1 MKVVNNPLRHAL
13 SLRRVSIVALTLF
26 ATACQ
31 DVPTSTPPVP
41 GRGVTAAQP
50 IGRQSGQVS
59 FPCTVGNRALSAPN
73 GWQTRRDTFYFS
85 RGDLDARGRTVQ
97 YMYRRKATDGT
108 LLVSVDCTV
117 PYTESALR
125 RVDRWLGVEAN
136 GSVAQFKAR
145 EEMVTVQGCVGD
157 GVCTLDPLVVTPP
170 PTDPCSNCEP
180 PPPPPRPSGGTGGS
194 GGDGGTGG
202 GSGGGGNE
210 PAYSGD
216 PALSTDDDIP
226 DRSPDCSNPSLE
238 GWEKAVCS
246 AQPPAGDRLQKVRDA
261 LARIRA
267 RGGVC
272 ANIATAGD
280 NLLAGGKL
288 QFYPWQ
294 TGLAGGYG
302 GGTFGVVLNYTW
314 VDDFAT
320 SSTGESSPS
329 IPNGRNLESTLVHE
343 IEHSLGTPH
352 TTFNGAEDPYNTA
365 NSRTC
370 GGL

>member
-1 MKVVNNPLRHAL
+1 M
-13 SLRRVSIVALTLF
+13 
-26 ATACQ
+26 
-31 DVPTSTPPVP
+31 
-41 GRGVTAAQP
+41 
-50 IGRQSGQVS
+50 
-59 FPCTVGNRALSAPN
+59 
-73 GWQTRRDTFYFS
+73 
-85 RGDLDARGRTVQ
+85 
-97 YMYRRKATDGT
+97 
-108 LLVSVDCTV
+108 
-117 PYTESALR
+117 
-125 RVDRWLGVEAN
+125 
-136 GSVAQFKAR
+136 
-145 EEMVTVQGCVGD
+145 
-157 GVCTLDPLVVTPP
+157 
-170 PTDPCSNCEP
+170 
-180 PPPPPRPSGGTGGS
+180 GGS
-194 GGDGGTGG
+194 GGDWGTGG

-216 PALSTDDDIP
+216 PALSTDDDVP
-226 DRSPDCSNPSLE
+226 DRSPACSNPSLE

-246 AQPPAGDRLQKVRDA
+246 AEPPAGDRLQKVRDA

-343 IEHSLGTPH
+343 IEHSLGRPH